1 LIFLLPAVLGT
12 GTKPIGYNKG
22 APPLIRPLSGNKPY
36 HQVVGNGNHIHHALN
51 SQRSAPNS
59 KPAEKKVEGSPIVYK
74 SGRPYEHSD
83 AFMGNRP
90 YYGKEKNTVLAEK
103 KVIAKKYIPMGNRR
117 SYEDLD
123 VPMGNRPYYGK
134 EKKTF
139 VAEKKVIAKQSIPM
153 GNRRSYEN
161 LDIPMGNRPYYGKV
175 KKTNVVQNKVA
186 SKTIPMGNRRSYEN
200 LDIPMGNRPYYGK
213 EKNTKVAEKKVAVK
227 KSRKIATMESFEDL
241 DIPMGNRPYY
251 VSHDEARP
259 YKGKF
264 YGNRAYYGKPT
275 QEYLNRHHSKKN
287 KHMGNRKYYEDETRL
302 MGNRPY
308 YEESKSNKE
317 NSILKVANSPPKGV
331 FPMFGNRPYLN
342 QREGVYDW

>member
-12 GTKPIGYNKG
+12 GTKPIGFNKG

-117 SYEDLD
+117 SYE
-123 VPMGNRPYYGK
+123 
-134 EKKTF
+134 
-139 VAEKKVIAKQSIPM
+139 
-153 GNRRSYEN
+153 N

-186 SKTIPMGNRRSYEN
+186 FKTIPMGNRRSYEN

-213 EKNTKVAEKKVAVK
+213 EKNTKVAETKVAIK
-227 KSRKIATMESFEDL
+227 KSKEIATMGSFEDL

-264 YGNRAYYGKPT
+264 YGNKAYYGKPT

-308 YEESKSNKE
+308 YEESESNKE

-331 FPMFGNRPYLN
+331 LPMFGNRPYLN
-342 QREGVYDW
+342 QQEGVYDW

>member
-1 LIFLLPAVLGT
+1 MKVCILIFLLPAVLGT
-12 GTKPIGYNKG
+12 GTKPIGFNKG

-36 HQVVGNGNHIHHALN
+36 HHVVRNGNQIHHALN
-51 SQRSAPNS
+51 SQRSALNS
-59 KPAEKKVEGSPIVYK
+59 KPSGKKVEDSPIVYK

-103 KVIAKKYIPMGNRR
+103 KVIVTKNIPMGNRR
-117 SYEDLD
+117 SYEVQDI
-123 VPMGNRPYYGK
+123 PMGNRPYYGK
-134 EKKTF
+134 EKKTV
-139 VAEKKVIAKQSIPM
+139 VAEKKVIVKQS
-153 GNRRSYEN
+153 
-161 LDIPMGNRPYYGKV
+161 
-175 KKTNVVQNKVA
+175 
-186 SKTIPMGNRRSYEN
+186 IPMGNRRSYEN

-213 EKNTKVAEKKVAVK
+213 EKNTKVAEKKVAIK
-227 KSRKIATMESFEDL
+227 KSKEIATMGSFEDL

-317 NSILKVANSPPKGV
+317 NSILKVVNRPPKGV

-342 QREGVYDW
+342 QQEGVYD

>member
-12 GTKPIGYNKG
+12 GTKPIGFNKG

-123 VPMGNRPYYGK
+123 VPMGNRPY
-134 EKKTF
+134 
-139 VAEKKVIAKQSIPM
+139 
-153 GNRRSYEN
+153 N
-161 LDIPMGNRPYYGKV
+161 GKV
-175 KKTNVVQNKVA
+175 KKINVAQKKVA

-213 EKNTKVAEKKVAVK
+213 EKNTKVAETKVAIK
-227 KSRKIATMESFEDL
+227 KSKEIATMGSFEDL

-264 YGNRAYYGKPT
+264 YGNKAYYGKPT

-308 YEESKSNKE
+308 YEESESNKE

-331 FPMFGNRPYLN
+331 LPMFGNRPYLN
-342 QREGVYDW
+342 QQEGVYDW